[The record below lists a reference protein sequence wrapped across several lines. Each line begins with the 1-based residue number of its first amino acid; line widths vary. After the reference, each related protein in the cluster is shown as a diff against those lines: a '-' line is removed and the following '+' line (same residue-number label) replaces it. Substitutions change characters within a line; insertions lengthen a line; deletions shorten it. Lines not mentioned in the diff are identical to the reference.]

1 MLARFLIALS
11 EVAYNLFSVRLWISI
26 AFVVIFTHLLRHILF
41 GVGLIVGDVAE
52 FSEKIVDAIF
62 NIINTIA
69 NDASKAEHGVEDFF
83 TGHFGRLSHE
93 GDYAAHTHL
102 TTPPV
107 LSQLARLRKDI
118 EKENKSSLGRS
129 LVEMIQLIAHLRVCA
144 ALAYFRTITLSRW
157 VINGLVDSLLPSL
170 CNTDASEGVQVVLF
184 LFDGLP
190 RLLGWIGTTG
200 VVLWLVLIEGW
211 PLIRCGL
218 LVVFEV
224 VVFAWTKVKACTRSL
239 TVASQV
245 QGRWSG

>member
-1 MLARFLIALS
+1 MARFLIALG
-11 EVAYNLFSVRLWISI
+11 EVAYNLFSARLWISI
-26 AFVVIFTHLLRHILF
+26 ALVIIFTHLLSRVLF
-41 GVGLIVGDVAE
+41 GVGLIIGDVAE
-52 FSEKIVDAIF
+52 FSEKIVDVIF

-69 NDASKAEHGVEDFF
+69 NDASKVEHGVEDFF

-93 GDYAAHTHL
+93 GDYAARTHL

-118 EKENKSSLGRS
+118 GKPNKSSLDRS
-129 LVEMIQLIAHLRVCA
+129 LVEMIQLIAHLRVCP

-157 VINGLVDSLLPSL
+157 VINGFVDCLLPSL
-170 CNTDASEGVQVVLF
+170 CNNDAPEGVQVVLF

-211 PLIRCGL
+211 PLIRFSL

-224 VVFAWTKVKACTRSL
+224 TLFAWSRVKACTRSL

-245 QGRWSG
+245 QRRWSM